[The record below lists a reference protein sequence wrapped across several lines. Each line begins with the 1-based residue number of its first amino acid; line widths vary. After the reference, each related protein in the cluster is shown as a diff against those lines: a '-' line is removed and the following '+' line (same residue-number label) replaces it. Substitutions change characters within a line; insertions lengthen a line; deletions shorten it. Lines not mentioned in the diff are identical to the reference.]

1 MSVGEAN
8 EKGSDDIVQVNVA
21 IAFVWRDSPLRSSII
36 LGLAALVL
44 LTSPAFAER
53 MLFACSGTHT
63 IYDVPEGRP
72 QIVFE
77 EVLFIDLESGD
88 VFGAI
93 GSYKIVLIEENAIMF
108 TAGTRGQDY
117 YAEGYMDRYSGHTQ
131 AYVYSKSGLVSVY
144 ELNCKP

>member
-1 MSVGEAN
+1 M
-8 EKGSDDIVQVNVA
+8 QVTVA
-21 IAFVWRDSPLRSSII
+21 IASVWRDSLLRSSII
-36 LGLAALVL
+36 LGLAALPL

-72 QIVFE
+72 QIIFE

-88 VFGAI
+88 VFGPI
-93 GSYKIVLIEENAIMF
+93 GSYKIVLVEENAIMF
-108 TAGTRGQDY
+108 TAGIRGQDH

-131 AYVYSKSGLVSVY
+131 ASVFNKSGLVSFY